1 MAGMSTTMKQLRKMY
16 VAFYDSYD
24 NKRPTP
30 VFAEK
35 QDQEMDIHRV
45 ELIETM
51 LSIILETEMVDKI
64 TKAYIKSDLSYKQLK
79 DRLGVDD
86 SHIKN
91 MTQGTFNQAITRY
104 TTKINNTFGKDT
116 LTVLR
121 FYPDRDISDI
131 ESRIDNAHIKYCNA
145 LGRLRNSMLVKVS
158 SKPLVKSFDDSCG
171 DFCTLY
177 KTALELTVEKIQR
190 ETDRLNNDSEAVG
203 YLNFLLSGLSSTDEK
218 VLRDREYIYDI
229 IKGNPLKSVY
239 GKGENA
245 IYPYGKDMDN
255 FDEKDIASYKN
266 EDTYEVVED
275 EPLEESKTETV
286 VEATLEDDDDI

>member
-16 VAFYDSYD
+16 EAYYDSYD
-24 NKRPTP
+24 NKRPHP

-35 QDQEMDIHRV
+35 QDKEMDTHRID
-45 ELIETM
+45 LIETM
-51 LSIILETEMVDKI
+51 LSIILDTDMVDKV
-64 TKAYIKSDLSYKQLK
+64 TKAYIRSDLSYKQLK

-86 SHIKN
+86 EHIKN
-91 MTQGTFNQAITRY
+91 MTQGTFNQIITRY

-121 FYPDRDISDI
+121 FYPDRDISNI
-131 ESRIDNAHIKYCNA
+131 ESKIDNAHIKYCNA
-145 LGRLRNSMLVKVS
+145 LGRLRDDMLVKVS
-158 SKPLVKSFDDSCG
+158 SKPIVKSFDDSCG

-177 KTALELTVEKIQR
+177 KTALELTVGKVQR

-203 YLNFLLSGLSSTDEK
+203 YLNFLLSGLATTDER

-229 IKGNPLKSVY
+229 IKGNPLKTVY

-245 IYPYGKDMDN
+245 IYPYGKDIDN
-255 FDEKDIASYKN
+255 FDEKDTTSYEN
-266 EDTYEVVED
+266 EDTSEVKED
-275 EPLEESKTETV
+275 EPLEISQAETV
-286 VEATLEDDDDI
+286 VEATLDDDDDI

>member
-16 VAFYDSYD
+16 VAFYDGYD

-35 QDQEMDIHRV
+35 QDQEMDRHRV
-45 ELIETM
+45 DLIETM
-51 LSIILETEMVDKI
+51 LSIIIETDMVDKI

-104 TTKINNTFGKDT
+104 TTKINNIFGKDT

-145 LGRLRNSMLVKVS
+145 LGRLRDSMLVKVS

-177 KTALELTVEKIQR
+177 KTALELTIEKIQR

-203 YLNFLLSGLSSTDEK
+203 YLNFLLSGLASTDEK

-239 GKGENA
+239 GEGENA
-245 IYPYGKDMDN
+245 IYPYGKDIDN
-255 FDEKDIASYKN
+255 FDENNVASYEN
-266 EDTYEVVED
+266 EDTYEVEED
-275 EPLEESKTETV
+275 KPLEESQAETV
-286 VEATLEDDDDI
+286 VEATLEDDEDI